1 MLFRSLVSE
10 LVDVEESTLGSDVRL
25 AKVVDTVDDRGA
37 TGAGNAVVVRL
48 ANAADGGDGRV
59 RLEEVVLCE
68 V

>member
-1 MLFRSLVSE
+1 M
-10 LVDVEESTLGSDVRL
+10 EESTLGSDVRL